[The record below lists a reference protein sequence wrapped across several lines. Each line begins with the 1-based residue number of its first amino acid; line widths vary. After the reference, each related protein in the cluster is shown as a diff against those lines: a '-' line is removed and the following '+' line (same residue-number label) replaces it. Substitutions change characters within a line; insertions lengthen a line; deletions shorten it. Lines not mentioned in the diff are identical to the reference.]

1 MANERHVRYRG
12 CAIVT
17 RWAESRSFDD
27 ESPTKRFTAS
37 FSVDPPDPHDSA
49 WQEFP
54 EDAFT
59 TPADASENA
68 LEVAKRS
75 IDRTRRR

>member
-1 MANERHVRYRG
+1 MANERYARYRG

-17 RWAESRSFDD
+17 RWSESRQFDD
-27 ESPTKRFTAS
+27 ESTKRFTAS
-37 FSVDPPDPHDSA
+37 FSVDPPGLQDSA

-54 EDAFT
+54 EDAFAN
-59 TPADASENA
+59 PADAAENA

-75 IDRTRRR
+75 IDRTRHR

>member
-1 MANERHVRYRG
+1 MANERYARYRG

-17 RWAESRSFDD
+17 RWAESRNFGDAS
-27 ESPTKRFTAS
+27 TTRFTAS
-37 FSVDPPDPHDSA
+37 FSVDPPGPHDSA

-54 EDAFT
+54 EDAFA
-59 TPADASENA
+59 TPASASDNA

-75 IDRTRRR
+75 IDRSRHR

>member
-17 RWAESRSFDD
+17 RWAESRAMDD
-27 ESPTKRFTAS
+27 DSTKRFTAS
-37 FSVDPPDPHDSA
+37 FSVDPPDAHDSA

-54 EDAFT
+54 EDTFT
-59 TPADASENA
+59 TPVSASENA
-68 LEVAKRS
+68 LEAAKRS
-75 IDRTRRR
+75 IDRAREH